1 WRRGRVP
8 GRARLPC
15 TTLLAREALRL
26 RRGMGTR
33 RAVSDRRLR
42 RLFARL
48 RAGLARPVPARLT
61 ESEHLCSPIA
71 LGAAEV
77 CLPTRAQDL
86 DDAALA
92 AVRGHGVRSLLERDG
107 RRRPRWLGPLLVMG
121 LGSVAL
127 ALPSLG
133 NQGQAQAAL
142 PDATADTAPSTPPA
156 PPLIA
161 PAPVKPAR
169 PAPPRH
175 VAVAP

>member
-15 TTLLAREALRL
+15 TTLFRSEALRL

-92 AVRGHGVRSLLERDG
+92 AVLGHELAHLERRDNLWLMLG
-107 RRRPRWLGPLLVMG
+107 AVVEAVLFFQPLNRLARRG
-121 LGSVAL
+121 LQESAEL
-127 ALPSLG
+127 ASDERAVELT
-133 NQGQAQAAL
+133 
-142 PDATADTAPSTPPA
+142 DD
-156 PPLIA
+156 
-161 PAPVKPAR
+161 PVG
-169 PAPPRH
+169 
-175 VAVAP
+175 